1 MLCQTK
7 GAAKHMIAQQ
17 IFSEVIKSY
26 ESALDD
32 SCRAENGIFYT
43 DIVLAEKIIANLN
56 IPKDATILDPCCGV
70 GSFLYAA
77 NKKQHFNIYGADC
90 DDKAVSICSQYIP
103 NAKLITI
110 DSIGSPANLLLEKLN
125 FSEKFDYVIG
135 NPPYAPLS
143 SKVEINSDD
152 IIFKNKVNAYG
163 KNLFVAALIR
173 ALELVK
179 ENGIVSYIIPKNFL
193 HVSTYSRFRKE
204 ILKNKTIISIVDLG
218 ICFKRVRGEQIV
230 LTLKNCP
237 PADSFIKFQKYENG
251 NFVSLPV
258 EIPQSFYNDEII
270 LFTCENDYIIYK
282 KLTSAFQTLN
292 DHKGGYVGR
301 GKSKSE
307 NAISGKDIR
316 KFGYKNIKLP
326 TEGSQIFIQN
336 IYSAESGII
345 AAFGGNLEASE
356 TVTVF
361 TDGDKKM
368 CRYILGIL
376 HSRLANFFL
385 YKYCYNNSRLTMHTD
400 SKYLKKIP
408 LPTFDQNTFNEIL
421 MIVSSIETEEY
432 MSRPWFDYLEK
443 LNIAVYKAYGID
455 AELSKYIDSEMRTI
469 QSKRWLSND

>member
-179 ENGIVSYIIPKNFL
+179 ENGIVSYIIPK
-193 HVSTYSRFRKE
+193 K
-204 ILKNKTIISIVDLG
+204 
-218 ICFKRVRGEQIV
+218 
-230 LTLKNCP
+230 
-237 PADSFIKFQKYENG
+237 
-251 NFVSLPV
+251 
-258 EIPQSFYNDEII
+258 
-270 LFTCENDYIIYK
+270 LFTCLYI
-282 KLTSAFQTLN
+282 
-292 DHKGGYVGR
+292 
-301 GKSKSE
+301 
-307 NAISGKDIR
+307 
-316 KFGYKNIKLP
+316 
-326 TEGSQIFIQN
+326 
-336 IYSAESGII
+336 
-345 AAFGGNLEASE
+345 
-356 TVTVF
+356 
-361 TDGDKKM
+361 
-368 CRYILGIL
+368 
-376 HSRLANFFL
+376 
-385 YKYCYNNSRLTMHTD
+385 
-400 SKYLKKIP
+400 
-408 LPTFDQNTFNEIL
+408 
-421 MIVSSIETEEY
+421 
-432 MSRPWFDYLEK
+432 
-443 LNIAVYKAYGID
+443 
-455 AELSKYIDSEMRTI
+455 
-469 QSKRWLSND
+469 

>member
-1 MLCQTK
+1 
-7 GAAKHMIAQQ
+7 MIAQQ
-17 IFSEVIKSY
+17 IYSEVIKSY
-26 ESALDD
+26 EAALDD
-32 SCRAENGIFYT
+32 TCRAENGVFYT
-43 DIVLAEKIIANLN
+43 DIVLAEKIITNLN

-77 NKKQHFNIYGADC
+77 NKKHCLNIYGADC
-90 DDKAVSICSQYIP
+90 DEKAINICSQYIP

-110 DSIGSPANLLLEKLN
+110 DSIGSPANLLIEKLN
-125 FSEKFDYVIG
+125 YNKKFDYVVG

-152 IIFKNKVNAYG
+152 IMFINKVNAYG

-193 HVSTYSRFRKE
+193 HVATYSRFRKE
-204 ILKNKTIISIVDLG
+204 LLNNKTIISIVDLG
-218 ICFKRVRGEQIV
+218 RCFKKVRGEQIV
-230 LTLKNCP
+230 LTLKNCRP
-237 PADSFIKFQKYENG
+237 TNNSMINFQKYENG
-251 NFVSLPV
+251 NFISLPV
-258 EIPQSFYNDEII
+258 EIPQKFFNDEIL
-270 LFTCENDYIIYK
+270 LFTCENDYKIYK
-282 KLTSAFQTLN
+282 KLTSAYQTLN

-307 NAISGKDIR
+307 KAISGKDIR
-316 KFGYKNIKLP
+316 KFGYKNMNLP
-326 TEGSQIFIQN
+326 KEGSQIFIQN
-336 IYSAESGII
+336 IYSTESGII

-356 TVTVF
+356 TVTIF
-361 TDGDKKM
+361 TDGDEKM

-408 LPTFDQNTFNEIL
+408 LPNFDQNTFNEIL
-421 MIVSSIETEEY
+421 MIVSLLETEEY
-432 MSRPWFDYLEK
+432 MSKTWFDYLEK
-443 LNIAVYKAYGID
+443 LNISVYKAYGID
-455 AELSKYIDSEMRTI
+455 AELSQYIDSEMRTI